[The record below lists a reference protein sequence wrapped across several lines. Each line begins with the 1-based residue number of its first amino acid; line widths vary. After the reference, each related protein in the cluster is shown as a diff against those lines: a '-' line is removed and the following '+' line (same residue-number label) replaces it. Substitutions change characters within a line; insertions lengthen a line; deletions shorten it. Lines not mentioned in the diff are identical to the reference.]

1 MGRIP
6 DEDIA
11 RVRDATDLVALVSE
25 RVVLRQKGR
34 LFWGCCP
41 FHGEKTPSFKIDPAT
56 QLYKCFG
63 CGASGDAFGWMMRNE
78 NLEFLDAVRVLAD
91 RSNIELHEEGGGV
104 PKGRKD
110 RLIAACEAAAEF
122 YHGVLTRGHD
132 AAANHARQYLGK
144 RGFGSEVAKRF
155 KLGYAPG
162 RGALV
167 AELTKAGFSADEIVD
182 ANLAMK
188 TAEGKL
194 RDRFYERVMFPIA
207 DLQGRTIA
215 FGGRVLGDGEPKYLN
230 TSSTPIF
237 DKGRNMYALD
247 VAKGAMTAKG
257 GAIVVEGYTDVIA
270 LHEAGITN
278 SVATLGTAL
287 TRDHVKMIG
296 RFTNKV
302 TYLFDGDEAGMRA
315 ADRAVEF
322 IDRTLG
328 LEAGRSQT
336 ELFVA
341 VIPGGEDPAD
351 YVGAKGAVA
360 LLEVVSGGVPL
371 LQFAIDRRLARHDLA
386 RPEERARALS
396 DAAQVLAPVK
406 ESILAHDY
414 INYIADRLH
423 VDFETV
429 KRSVRD
435 AKPLQVALAE
445 EDGSSAAAPAL
456 PVVETPQLRAER
468 EALARLISS
477 GRPAAGARFLLSED
491 VLSDGGSR
499 RIAKALAEMPSGD
512 ERAILDSLAA
522 SVPEAASA
530 LAGALVELEGSVTT
544 SEALVDLFR
553 RLKEYELE
561 RRISEGKLKLRRPEE
576 LKKPAENDDL
586 FKEVSAMTRQLD
598 ELKRGVTDIG
608 FDPEA

>member
-1 MGRIP
+1 VGRIP

-25 RVVLRQKGR
+25 RVVMRQKGR

-56 QLYKCFG
+56 QLFKCFG
-63 CGASGDAFGWMMRNE
+63 CGASGDAFGWVMRTE

-91 RSNIELHEEGGGV
+91 REHIELHETGGGV
-104 PKGRKD
+104 PKGRRD

-132 AAANHARQYLGK
+132 AGANHARQYLAK
-144 RGFGSEVAKRF
+144 RGFGSDVAKRF
-155 KLGYAPG
+155 KLGFAPG
-162 RGALV
+162 RGALA
-167 AELTKAGFSADEIVD
+167 AELTKTGFSAEELID
-182 ANLAMK
+182 ANLAMRG
-188 TAEGKL
+188 TDGKL
-194 RDRFYERVMFPIA
+194 RDRFFERVIFPIH

-237 DKGRNMYALD
+237 DKGRNLYAID
-247 VAKGAMTAKG
+247 VAKGPMTAKG

-287 TRDHVKMIG
+287 TREHVKTIG
-296 RFTNKV
+296 RFTNRI

-322 IDRTLG
+322 VDRTLG
-328 LEAGRSQT
+328 LEAGKSQT

-341 VIPGGEDPAD
+341 VIPGGQDPAD
-351 YVGAKGAVA
+351 FVAAQGAEALSEVVAGGVA
-360 LLEVVSGGVPL
+360 LLR
-371 LQFAIDRRLARHDLA
+371 FAIDRRLARHDLS
-386 RPEERARALS
+386 RPEERARALA
-396 DAAQVLAPVK
+396 DATQVLAPVK

-414 INYIADRLH
+414 INYIADRLM

-429 KRSVRD
+429 KRAVRD
-435 AKPLQVALAE
+435 AKPLQPEMAPEEVSQPVAI
-445 EDGSSAAAPAL
+445 
-456 PVVETPQLRAER
+456 PVVETPVLRAER
-468 EALARLISS
+468 ETLARLVSS
-477 GRPAAGARFLLSED
+477 GRPSAGARFLLAED
-491 VLSDGGSR
+491 VLADGGSI
-499 RIAKALAEMPSGD
+499 RIAKALSEMPDGD
-512 ERAILDSLAA
+512 ERAILDRLAA
-522 SVPEAASA
+522 TVPEAASA
-530 LAGALVELEGSVTT
+530 LAGALVELEGGVS
-544 SEALVDLFR
+544 SAEALVGLMT
-553 RLKEYELE
+553 RLKEFELE
-561 RRISEGKLKLRRPEE
+561 RRITEGKLKLKRPAE
-576 LKKPAENDDL
+576 LKEQAEYDDL
-586 FKEVSAMTRQLD
+586 FKEVSALTRELD
-598 ELKRGVTDIG
+598 ELRRGVRDIG

>member
-1 MGRIP
+1 VGRIP

-25 RVVLRQKGR
+25 RVVMRQKGR

-56 QLYKCFG
+56 QLFKCVG
-63 CGASGDAFGWMMRNE
+63 CGASGDAFGWVMRTE

-91 RSNIELHEEGGGV
+91 REHIELHETGGGV
-104 PKGRKD
+104 PKGRRD

-132 AAANHARQYLGK
+132 AGANHARQYLAK
-144 RGFGSEVAKRF
+144 RGFGSDVAKRF
-155 KLGYAPG
+155 KLGFAPG
-162 RGALV
+162 RGALA
-167 AELTKAGFSADEIVD
+167 AELTKTGFSAEELID
-182 ANLAMK
+182 ANLAMRG
-188 TAEGKL
+188 TDGKL
-194 RDRFYERVMFPIA
+194 RDRFFERVIFPIH

-237 DKGRNMYALD
+237 DKGRNLYAID
-247 VAKGAMTAKG
+247 VAKGPMTAKG

-287 TRDHVKMIG
+287 TREHVKTIG
-296 RFTNKV
+296 RFTNRI

-322 IDRTLG
+322 VDRTLG
-328 LEAGRSQT
+328 LEAGKSQT

-341 VIPGGEDPAD
+341 VIPGGQDPAD
-351 YVGAKGAVA
+351 FVAAQGAEALSEVVAGGVA
-360 LLEVVSGGVPL
+360 LLR
-371 LQFAIDRRLARHDLA
+371 FAIDRRLARHDLS
-386 RPEERARALS
+386 RPEERARALA
-396 DAAQVLAPVK
+396 DATQVLAPVK

-414 INYIADRLH
+414 INYIADRLM

-429 KRSVRD
+429 KRAVRD
-435 AKPLQVALAE
+435 AKPLQPEMAPEEVSQPVAI
-445 EDGSSAAAPAL
+445 
-456 PVVETPQLRAER
+456 PVVETPVLRAER
-468 EALARLISS
+468 ETLARLVSS
-477 GRPAAGARFLLSED
+477 GRPSAGARFLLAED
-491 VLSDGGSR
+491 VLADGGSI
-499 RIAKALAEMPSGD
+499 RIAKALSEMPDGD
-512 ERAILDSLAA
+512 ERAILDRLAA
-522 SVPEAASA
+522 TVPEAASA
-530 LAGALVELEGSVTT
+530 LAGALVELEGGVS
-544 SEALVDLFR
+544 SAEALVGLMT
-553 RLKEYELE
+553 RLKEFELE
-561 RRISEGKLKLRRPEE
+561 RRITEGKLKLKRPAE
-576 LKKPAENDDL
+576 LKEQAEYDDL
-586 FKEVSAMTRQLD
+586 FKEVSALTRELD
-598 ELKRGVTDIG
+598 ELRRGVRDIG